1 MKLFA
6 EEEPTSADH
15 DKNVLYDIGKSDTVG
30 RFMVAK
36 RDIAPGEVIFHDSPA
51 VIGPDN
57 SSVPMCTVCWR

>member
-6 EEEPTSADH
+6 DDEPTSADH
-15 DKNVLYDIGKSDTVG
+15 DPNVLYDIGKSDTVG

-36 RDIAPGEVIFHDSPA
+36 RDIRPGEVIFQDSPA